1 MLTDPQSVTIS
12 GNARTLPRLEDR
24 TETSVYSDRANGVDL
39 FVTQKVDKNGTAR
52 CSVSLVRTAVVT
64 DPLSDVKSRQPV
76 SLSIS
81 AALPVGFSVADT
93 EALYDAL
100 TGALGASTKALLK
113 RILAGER

>member
-12 GNARTLPRLEDR
+12 GAARTLPRLEER
-24 TETSVYSDRANGVDL
+24 SETNVYSDRANGVDL

-52 CSVSLVRTAVVT
+52 SSASLVRTSVVT
-64 DPLSDVKSRQPV
+64 DPLTEVKSRQPV
-76 SLSIS
+76 SISVSSSIPTGYT
-81 AALPVGFSVADT
+81 AADA

-100 TGALGASTKALLK
+100 TTSLEASTKALLK